1 MVTRVS
7 NNRHGGPARWAT
19 AIALAVLSACAPVQ
33 QAALT
38 PDIPPEPAFSDNWF
52 TSFDGARLGLN
63 VYPAR
68 NDAEGAGPCD
78 NGAGLNITTIAPA
91 CAAMAGIYTTEPDV
105 VIVAVHGMNDYAGA
119 FNGAGAWWSA
129 HGATVYAYDQRGF
142 GRSPGWMLWPRP
154 DVMRKDLDAAV
165 EAAHRAHPRARV
177 AVVGESMG
185 AAVAITT
192 FAEPGA
198 PKIDALIL
206 SGPGLWGWSALPWFY
221 SASLWVTSHVR
232 PDWIVVPPEGVHVV
246 ATDNNR
252 KLREMW
258 YDPLVQKKNR
268 IDSVYGVVSIMDEAD
283 RKIADLP
290 DSIPTLLL
298 RGAKDEVIPEDSVK
312 HATLRMS
319 PHVRT
324 AWYARGYHML
334 MNDLQAETVWS
345 DILAFVRQPESPLPS
360 RSPPLPWLARKAEK
374 P

>member
-1 MVTRVS
+1 MTGS
-7 NNRHGGPARWAT
+7 KARNFIWRAAAAFT
-19 AIALAVLSACAPVQ
+19 ALVLSACAPLQ
-33 QAALT
+33 QAALAV
-38 PDIPPEPAFSDNWF
+38 DAPPEPSFSDNWF
-52 TSFDGARLGLN
+52 TSFDGARLGLD

-68 NDAEGAGPCD
+68 MPANGAGPCD
-78 NGAGLNITTIAPA
+78 NGAGLNISTRAPA
-91 CAAMAGIYTTEPDV
+91 CAAISSIYTAEPDV
-105 VIVAVHGMNDYAGA
+105 VIIAVHGMNDYAGA
-119 FNGAGAWWSA
+119 FNAAGAWWSA

-142 GRSPGWMLWPRP
+142 GRSPGWMIWPHP
-154 DVMRKDLDAAV
+154 EVMRQDLDAAV
-165 EAAHRAHPRARV
+165 AAARRANPAARI

-185 AAVAITT
+185 ASVAITA

-198 PKIDALIL
+198 PKADALIL
-206 SGPGLWGWSALPWFY
+206 SGPGLWGWNALPWYY
-221 SASLWVTSHVR
+221 SASLWVSTHVR
-232 PDWIVVPPEGVHVV
+232 PDWIVVPPEGVNIV

-283 RKIADLP
+283 QKLAKLP
-290 DSIPTLLL
+290 DDIPTLLL
-298 RGAKDEVIPEDSVK
+298 RGARDEVIPEQGVK

-324 AWYARGYHML
+324 AFYAKGYHML

-345 DILAFVRQPESPLPS
+345 DILAFVRHPESPLPS
-360 RSPPLPWLARKAEK
+360 HAPPLPWLARRAEK